1 MVILSDLPIIYAL
14 FRVVSYNDPRLTGL
28 MSSIDHKT
36 EDHNC
41 KVGAEINLSNII
53 CACIYIYMYIHT
65 IYIYICG
72 ISTVYILYT
81 VYIQLHLDMN
91 MHTVYTNKVYDRQ
104 SKAALSSHRN

>member
-65 IYIYICG
+65 IYICG